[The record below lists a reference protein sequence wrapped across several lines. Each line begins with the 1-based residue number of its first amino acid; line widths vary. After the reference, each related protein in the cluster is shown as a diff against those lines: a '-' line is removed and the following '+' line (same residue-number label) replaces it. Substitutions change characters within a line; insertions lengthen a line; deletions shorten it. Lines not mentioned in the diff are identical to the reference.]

1 MGVDLGVVTLWGWRR
16 RKQRLAVFVVVGS
29 GTPRGRTHWHGM
41 GFGGGGESGP
51 FDGRGI
57 PMFRREMGGR
67 ECMWGASGGRGGS
80 RGVDM

>member
-1 MGVDLGVVTLWGWRR
+1 
-16 RKQRLAVFVVVGS
+16 
-29 GTPRGRTHWHGM
+29 M